1 MGWLEDLLTRSLHRA
16 APTLDVAD
24 VGHTFEG
31 AAVNELHLN
40 LLASPGWQRYLETDL
55 LPWVLGSLA
64 LGDDVLEIGPGPGLT
79 TDLLRRRTPRLTAL
93 EIDEALARALSERL
107 AGTNVEVVH
116 GDATESGFEADRFS
130 AVTCFTMLHHVP
142 SVDLQDR
149 LLREVHR
156 VLRPGGNFVGTDAT
170 DTPPLRDLHVDDV
183 FVTVEAGSFERRLY
197 DAGFAGVMVEDAE
210 GRLRF
215 IATKS
220 FGNGPR

>member
-1 MGWLEDLLTRSLHRA
+1 M
-16 APTLDVAD
+16 
-24 VGHTFEG
+24 
-31 AAVNELHLN
+31 NQLHLD

-55 LPWVLGSLA
+55 LPWVLGALA

-79 TDLLRRRTPRLTAL
+79 TDLLRQRTPRLTAL
-93 EIDEALARALSERL
+93 EIDDALASALAERL

-116 GDATESGFEADRFS
+116 GDATASGFEPDRFT

-142 SVDLQDR
+142 SQELQDR
-149 LLREVHR
+149 LLGEVHR

-170 DTPPLRDLHVDDV
+170 DTPALRDLHVDDV
-183 FVTVEAGSFERRLY
+183 FVPVEARSFEQRLLA
-197 DAGFAGVMVEDAE
+197 AGFTGVDVHEAE

-215 IATKS
+215 VATKS